1 MDTTKYR
8 SKSIYVEHINKANK
22 LGMTMNEY
30 ITHLADLAAKE
41 RTAEQAQDVERLN
54 KLVGI
59 VASMVEV
66 LKHQRYLTDTQSKKI
81 DEQTALIAQQSDML
95 TKLLN
100 AYGADVA
107 FIQALKKEITA

>member
-30 ITHLADLAAKE
+30 IAHLADLAAKE

-54 KLVGI
+54 KLEGI
-59 VASMVEV
+59 VASMTEA
-66 LKHQRYLTDTQSKKI
+66 LKHQRYMMDSQARKTDQLIEAITKI
-81 DEQTALIAQQSDML
+81 T
-95 TKLLN
+95 N
-100 AYGADVA
+100 AYGADVE
-107 FIQALKKEITA
+107 FVQALKKEITQ

>member
-30 ITHLADLAAKE
+30 IAHLADLAAKE

-54 KLVGI
+54 KLEGI
-59 VASMVEV
+59 VASMTEA
-66 LKHQRYLTDTQSKKI
+66 LKHQRYMMDSQAKKI
-81 DEQTALIAQQSDML
+81 DQQLELNEQMATML
-95 TKLLN
+95 NKLLN
-100 AYGADVA
+100 AYSADIE

>member
-30 ITHLADLAAKE
+30 IAHLADLAAKE

-54 KLVGI
+54 KLEGTVSSL
-59 VASMVEV
+59 AEA
-66 LKHQRYLTDTQSKKI
+66 LKHQRYLTDTQTRKI
-81 DEQTALIAQQSDML
+81 DEQTALIAQQSEML

-100 AYGADVA
+100 AYGADIA